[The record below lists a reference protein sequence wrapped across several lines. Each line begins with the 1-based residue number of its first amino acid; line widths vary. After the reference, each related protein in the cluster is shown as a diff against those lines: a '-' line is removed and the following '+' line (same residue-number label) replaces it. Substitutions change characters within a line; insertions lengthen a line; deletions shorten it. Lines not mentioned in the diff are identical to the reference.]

1 MNGNGNW
8 LKWMHLNER
17 KDVVDWLLEDNNTT
31 TSFPSNNDVN
41 SFETVHQITRIR
53 ARDRKI
59 QYYYPMQNDTRHLDS
74 LSSIHC

>member
-17 KDVVDWLLEDNNTT
+17 KAVVGWLLEDNDTT

-41 SFETVHQITRIR
+41 SFETVH
-53 ARDRKI
+53 
-59 QYYYPMQNDTRHLDS
+59 
-74 LSSIHC
+74 